1 MNAVLVPRPAAT
13 VMVIRAGSAPLEVLM
28 LKRSSESNFVPSAF
42 VFPGGAVDPDDGDP
56 KLLEICTGRDDAQAS
71 ALLELDGAGLGY
83 WVSAFRE
90 CFEEAG
96 ILLATRSDGSRLT
109 FSERAVEER
118 FADHR
123 RELNAGRRTFHEVCR
138 AEGLSLPADSL
149 YYVGHWI
156 TPVGAPRRYDTRFF
170 VALAPEGQTARHD
183 EIETVEHM
191 WVAPDHALAQHEA
204 GRIELLFPTIFN
216 LRLLAGFATPA
227 DLVAS
232 VSSEGAVATIAP
244 EIVVDEHGN
253 RQIVLPADPR
263 HVGSVGVGE
272 A

>member
-1 MNAVLVPRPAAT
+1 
-13 VMVIRAGSAPLEVLM
+13 MVIRAGASPLEVLM
-28 LKRSSESNFVPSAF
+28 LKRSSESNFVPSAY
-42 VFPGGAVDPDDGDP
+42 VFPGGAVDPDDSDP
-56 KLLEICTGRDDAQAS
+56 QLFGLCTGRDDVQAS
-71 ALLELDGAGLGY
+71 AVLELDGGGLAY

-96 ILLATRSDGSRLT
+96 ILVATGSDGSPLAFGDPT
-109 FSERAVEER
+109 VEKR

-138 AEGLSLPADSL
+138 AEGLTLPADSL

-156 TPVGAPRRYDTRFF
+156 TPTGATRRYDTRFF
-170 VALAPEGQTARHD
+170 VALAPEGQTALHD
-183 EIETVEHM
+183 EIETVDHM

-204 GRIELLFPTIFN
+204 GRIELLFPTVFN

-232 VSSEGAVATIAP
+232 VSSEGTVATIAP

-253 RQIVLPADPR
+253 RQIVLPGDPR